1 MNTTI
6 NKDIVITHSYSNLSQ
21 HNINSNN
28 YVALILAAGLG
39 TRLKPLTNILP
50 KAVLPFMGII
60 PVIYH
65 AIWKLYITG
74 IKHFVVNLHYLP
86 QIIMQTIDQIPFL
99 EAISLQYSFEKEIL
113 GTGGALIPL
122 YKWFDNSN
130 IIIHNADII
139 SDIDIASAVLTH
151 EQNNNIVTMCIIP
164 QIFANK
170 TKIYIKD
177 NKIIGIG
184 EIPANTQYDLVGT
197 FLGIH
202 IVDKKIYDF
211 LPTKPNFLNII
222 NVYQEFLR
230 QHKSIGAYIHKG
242 IWYDIGDFNS
252 YFNSQMHI
260 LLELQQQRELILH
273 NLGLSAFASNFQSF
287 LRYDFNPPYLTFMH
301 PTAIVDSNVHLLS
314 NNIISQECVIHSNA
328 HVCNSILLP
337 STTIA
342 KDQMLIKSIKYQNIC
357 INISP

>member
-6 NKDIVITHSYSNLSQ
+6 NKDVLTTHSYSNLSQ
-21 HNINSNN
+21 HNINSDH
-28 YVALILAAGLG
+28 YVGLVLAAGLG

-74 IKHFVVNLHYLP
+74 IKYFAVNLHHLP
-86 QIIMQTIDQIPFL
+86 KIIMQTIDQIQFL
-99 EAISLQYSFEKEIL
+99 EDISLRYSVEKEIL

-122 YKWFDNSN
+122 HKWFNNSN

-139 SDIDIASAVLTH
+139 SDIDITSAVLTH
-151 EQNNNIVTMCIIP
+151 EHNNNIVTMCIIP
-164 QIFANK
+164 QVFANK

-177 NKIIGIG
+177 NKIIAIG
-184 EIPANTQYDLVGT
+184 DPPSTTRYDLVGT
-197 FLGIH
+197 FSGIH
-202 IVDKKIYDF
+202 IVDKEIYDF

-222 NVYQEFLR
+222 DIYQEFLR
-230 QHKSIGAYIHKG
+230 QHKPIGAYIHKG

-260 LLELQQQRELILH
+260 LLQLQQQHELILH

-287 LRYDFNPPYLTFMH
+287 LRYDFDPPSLNFMH
-301 PTAIVDSNVHLLS
+301 PTAIIDSNVHLLS
-314 NNIISQECVIHSNA
+314 NNIICQECVIRSNA

-337 STTIA
+337 STTVY
-342 KDQMLIKSIKYQNIC
+342 KDQTLIKAVKYHNIC
-357 INISP
+357 ININP